1 MTVTSAQAFVSIE
14 SAVRI
19 WWSSWVRISWQAAWA
34 FAKTSAS
41 VTKVHPSLGLVAGLI
56 APRLQ
61 LENPGRGIPAILV
74 FVVVMV
80 LVVCSIL
87 AIRPKADF
95 SFGADPTAL
104 VAELE
109 NYSQV
114 SMALGL
120 AEALA
125 TARLMNLRALDGK
138 RAWYTRALVAL
149 GACLVGIAWLVY
161 IGAIR

>member
-1 MTVTSAQAFVSIE
+1 LVSDADVLANAQAACQEIRTQLDHQIRTADSIDTKAWALVTVT
-14 SAVRI
+14 
-19 WWSSWVRISWQAAWA
+19 
-34 FAKTSAS
+34 
-41 VTKVHPSLGLVAGLI
+41 GLVAGLI
-56 APRLQ
+56 APRMQ
-61 LENPGRGIPAILV
+61 LDDPGRGIPAILV

-125 TARLMNLRALDGK
+125 TARLMNLRALDRK
-138 RAWYTRALVAL
+138 HAWYTRALMAL
-149 GACLVGIAWLVY
+149 GGSLVGIAWLVY

>member
-1 MTVTSAQAFVSIE
+1 
-14 SAVRI
+14 
-19 WWSSWVRISWQAAWA
+19 
-34 FAKTSAS
+34 
-41 VTKVHPSLGLVAGLI
+41 
-56 APRLQ
+56 
-61 LENPGRGIPAILV
+61 
-74 FVVVMV
+74 MV

-125 TARLMNLRALDGK
+125 TARLMNLRALDRK
-138 RAWYTRALVAL
+138 HAWYTRALMAL
-149 GACLVGIAWLVY
+149 GGSLVGIAWLVY